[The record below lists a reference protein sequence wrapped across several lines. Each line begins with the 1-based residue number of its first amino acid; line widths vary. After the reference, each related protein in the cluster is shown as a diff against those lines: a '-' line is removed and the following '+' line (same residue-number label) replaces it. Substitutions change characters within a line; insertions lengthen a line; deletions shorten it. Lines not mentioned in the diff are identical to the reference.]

1 MPIPRVA
8 IVGRPNAGKS
18 SLMNM
23 IAGAKVSIVDP
34 TPGVTRD
41 RVAAIVDL
49 RPPSDQMPMK
59 PVEFVDTGG
68 FGVYTAEGARFDEV
82 GADLSKLTE
91 SIEFQ
96 INEAVESA
104 DLILFAI
111 DCQQGVTPADQV
123 IAQMLRSGGF
133 DRRGGKHPKAG
144 TPAKKIP
151 EIRIIATKCDGP
163 KWEAHAYEASGLGFG
178 EPLMCSAKN
187 NYMRRDFLDAMYEL
201 LPEPQPEDKRP
212 RADLMLAIIG
222 KRNAGKS
229 TLVNTLAGEQRVIV
243 SEIAGTTRDAVDV
256 RFEMDG
262 RSLVAIDTAGLR
274 RKKSF
279 QDAIEHYAYDRAQR
293 AVERA
298 DVILLLLD
306 ATEKISQVDE
316 QLAALAQ
323 RSYKPTIVVV
333 TKWDAA
339 EGQAD
344 HQGRQA
350 TPERYEDYIR
360 KELRAMWFA
369 PISFV
374 AGKTGRNV
382 RNTINLAFEMKQ
394 QAEERVTTGKLN
406 RLVRAI
412 IDTRGPT
419 DTVGTQA
426 KVYYVAQTGICPPT
440 ITMVVNHPDLFR
452 PNYLRFLMNRFRE
465 ELPFKE
471 IPMRIVVRA
480 RRQREGDLALA
491 GDEGDASLKRGRKGV
506 DELARRRTRELVGAE
521 GEPRGTIPSDAE
533 LLAQFD
539 SDLAADDEALAAQ
552 MLGDSEEVDTG
563 YDEAAEF
570 GAFDGNAPAHDDE
583 GDEGDAPAPVKAAA
597 PASRSQA
604 SPAKQPAASK
614 PAAKSAPRGGAA
626 KKPAPARS
634 ATRTAS
640 SGRKA
645 SRTSAAKKSEF
656 KPDRKNKP
664 SRAKRVDLGRLKG
677 SRAASKAKAK
687 SSTTA
692 KSAKG
697 TKSAKPKRR

>member
-49 RPPSDQMPMK
+49 KPPSDQFPPK

-111 DCQQGVTPADQV
+111 DCQQGVTPADQT
-123 IAQMLRSGGF
+123 IARMLRAGGF
-133 DRRGGKHPKAG
+133 DRKSGRRKSDS
-144 TPAKKIP
+144 PARRMP
-151 EIRIIATKCDGP
+151 EVRIVATKCDGP
-163 KWEAHAYEASGLGFG
+163 KWEAHAYEAAGLGFG

-187 NYMRRDFLDAMYEL
+187 NYMRREFLDRVYEM
-201 LPEPQPEDKRP
+201 LPDPVKDEKRP
-212 RADLMLAIIG
+212 HADLMLAIIG

-279 QDAIEHYAYDRAQR
+279 QDAIEHYAFDRAQR
-293 AVERA
+293 AIERA

-344 HQGRQA
+344 YQGRKA
-350 TPERYEDYIR
+350 TPERYEEYIR
-360 KELRAMWFA
+360 NELRAMWFA

-374 AGKTGRNV
+374 AGRTGRNV

-394 QAEERVTTGKLN
+394 QAEERVTTGVLN
-406 RLVRAI
+406 RLVRQI

-419 DTVGTQA
+419 DTSGTQA
-426 KVYYVAQTGICPPT
+426 KVYFVAQTGMSPPT
-440 ITMVVNHPDLFR
+440 ITLVVNHPELFR

-480 RRQREGDLALA
+480 RRQREGDLAHA
-491 GDEGDASLKRGRKGV
+491 GQDGDVATKRGRKGV
-506 DELARRRTRELVGAE
+506 DELARRRTRELVGAD
-521 GEPRGTIPSDAE
+521 GESRGVIPSDAE
-533 LLAQFD
+533 LLAQFEGRFD
-539 SDLAADDEALAAQ
+539 ESPNPSTSGSFADDLSADERAFAQEMLAES
-552 MLGDSEEVDTG
+552 DEFDTG
-563 YDEAAEF
+563 YDDAVES
-570 GAFDGNAPAHDDE
+570 
-583 GDEGDAPAPVKAAA
+583 GDAEIEESKPPAPPSKVTPRQAPKANDAPVAKPAPKSKHRPKSKPKPSGPKPAPKKSARPAA
-597 PASRSQA
+597 RKPHPKPASRSA
-604 SPAKQPAASK
+604 PRSAPKPSTPAGKK
-614 PAAKSAPRGGAA
+614 PGKRSAAKS
-626 KKPAPARS
+626 
-634 ATRTAS
+634 
-640 SGRKA
+640 
-645 SRTSAAKKSEF
+645 SR
-656 KPDRKNKP
+656 R
-664 SRAKRVDLGRLKG
+664 
-677 SRAASKAKAK
+677 
-687 SSTTA
+687 
-692 KSAKG
+692 
-697 TKSAKPKRR
+697 

>member
-1 MPIPRVA
+1 
-8 IVGRPNAGKS
+8 
-18 SLMNM
+18 MNM

-426 KVYYVAQTGICPPT
+426 KVYFVAQTGICPPT
-440 ITMVVNHPDLFR
+440 ITMVVNHPELFR

-539 SDLAADDEALAAQ
+539 SDLAGDDEALAAQ
-552 MLGDSEEVDTG
+552 MLGESEEVDTG
-563 YDEAAEF
+563 YDVAAEF
-570 GAFDGNAPAHDDE
+570 GAFDGKAPTRDDE

-604 SPAKQPAASK
+604 SPAKQPAASR
-614 PAAKSAPRGGAA
+614 PAAKSAPRRGAA

-645 SRTSAAKKSEF
+645 SRTTAKKSEF
-656 KPDRKNKP
+656 KSDRNNKP
-664 SRAKRVDLGRLKG
+664 SRSKRVDLGRLKG

-687 SSTTA
+687 SSATA
-692 KSAKG
+692 KSAKV

>member
-49 RPPSDQMPMK
+49 RPPSDQMPVK

-68 FGVYTAEGARFDEV
+68 FGVYTAEGARFD
-82 GADLSKLTE
+82 E

-163 KWEAHAYEASGLGFG
+163 KWEAHAFEAAGLGFG

-187 NYMRRDFLDAMYEL
+187 NYMRRDFLDALYEI
-201 LPEPQPEDKRP
+201 LPEPQPDEKRP

-279 QDAIEHYAYDRAQR
+279 QDAIEHYAFDRAQR

-350 TPERYEDYIR
+350 TPERYEEYIR

-440 ITMVVNHPDLFR
+440 ITMVVNHPELFR

-471 IPMRIVVRA
+471 IPMRVVVRA
-480 RRQREGDLALA
+480 RRQREGDLATA
-491 GDEGDASLKRGRKGV
+491 GDEGDVTLKRGRKGL
-506 DELARRRTRELVGAE
+506 DELARRRTQELVGAD
-521 GEPRGTIPSDAE
+521 GESRGVIPSDAE

-539 SDLAADDEALAAQ
+539 DDLSSDDAALAAQ
-552 MLGDSEEVDTG
+552 MLGESEEVDTG

-570 GAFDGNAPAHDDE
+570 GAFEGGSPSREEDDHEDEAGDEPAPA
-583 GDEGDAPAPVKAAA
+583 KAAA
-597 PASRSQA
+597 PAARSQA
-604 SPAKQPAASK
+604 SASKSPAPRMPAAKPPVKPAPPGGTASK
-614 PAAKSAPRGGAA
+614 PA
-626 KKPAPARS
+626 
-634 ATRTAS
+634 RTAS
-640 SGRKA
+640 GGRKT
-645 SRTSAAKKSEF
+645 SRAAAAKKSEF

-664 SRAKRVDLGRLKG
+664 ARSKRVDLGRMKG
-677 SRAASKAKAK
+677 SRAASKAKAAAK
-687 SSTTA
+687 AAPKTA
-692 KSAKG
+692 KGK
-697 TKSAKPKRR
+697 KPAKRR

>member
-49 RPPSDQMPMK
+49 RPPDDRLPPK

-68 FGVYTAEGARFDEV
+68 FGVYTAEGGRFDEV
-82 GADLSKLTE
+82 GADLSKLTS

-96 INEAVESA
+96 IGQAVDSA

-111 DCQQGVTPADQV
+111 DCQAGVTPADKV
-123 IAQMLRSGGF
+123 IAQMLRAGGF
-133 DRRGGKHPKAG
+133 DRAAG
-144 TPAKKIP
+144 RRKSDSPARRMP
-151 EIRIIATKCDGP
+151 EVRIVATKCDGP
-163 KWEAHAYEASGLGFG
+163 KWEAHAYEAAGLGFG

-187 NYMRRDFLDAMYEL
+187 NYMRREFLDTIYSI
-201 LPEPQPEDKRP
+201 LPEPEAEQKRP
-212 RADLMLAIIG
+212 HADLMLAIIG

-279 QDAIEHYAYDRAQR
+279 QDAIEHYAFDRAQR

-333 TKWDAA
+333 TKWDVA
-339 EGQAD
+339 EGLAD
-344 HQGRQA
+344 HQGRPA

-374 AGKTGRNV
+374 AGQTGRNV

-412 IDTRGPT
+412 IDTQGPT

-452 PNYLRFLMNRFRE
+452 PNYIRFLMNRFRE

-480 RRQREGDLALA
+480 RRQREADLATT
-491 GDEGDASLKRGRKGV
+491 GGTGEEGHILIKRGRKGV
-506 DELARRRTRELVGAE
+506 DELARRRTQELVGRD
-521 GEPRGTIPSDAE
+521 GESRGTIPSDAA

-539 SDLAADDEALAAQ
+539 QDLSVDDQALAEQ
-552 MLGDSEEVDTG
+552 MLGDTEEFDTG
-563 YDEAAEF
+563 YDDAVERNEVEAPELAVAARIERK
-570 GAFDGNAPAHDDE
+570 
-583 GDEGDAPAPVKAAA
+583 PAPKPAASKSIARKPARKSADKPVRRAA
-597 PASRSQA
+597 PK
-604 SPAKQPAASK
+604 PAPRRASK
-614 PAAKSAPRGGAA
+614 PAARKTVSKGLSRG
-626 KKPAPARS
+626 
-634 ATRTAS
+634 S
-640 SGRKA
+640 SRGPGG
-645 SRTSAAKKSEF
+645 SS
-656 KPDRKNKP
+656 
-664 SRAKRVDLGRLKG
+664 KR
-677 SRAASKAKAK
+677 
-687 SSTTA
+687 TA
-692 KSAKG
+692 KSAPKK
-697 TKSAKPKRR
+697 KSGKASRR